1 MKHHG
6 ETFSLAN
13 GVAIPCLGF
22 GTWQM
27 KEGPET
33 VAAIQKAL
41 ELATGTLT
49 QRHTI
54 KMREAWARR
63 SGPAACPGRRSL

>member
-27 KEGPET
+27 KEYF
-33 VAAIQKAL
+33 
-41 ELATGTLT
+41 
-49 QRHTI
+49 
-54 KMREAWARR
+54 
-63 SGPAACPGRRSL
+63 PGYENIWI

>member
-33 VAAIQKAL
+33 VAGHP
-41 ELATGTLT
+41 EGFGTGL
-49 QRHTI
+49 
-54 KMREAWARR
+54 
-63 SGPAACPGRRSL
+63 PAH

>member
-13 GVAIPCLGF
+13 GVDIPCLGF

-33 VAAIQKAL
+33 VAAMTAIP
-41 ELATGTLT
+41 
-49 QRHTI
+49 I
-54 KMREAWARR
+54 
-63 SGPAACPGRRSL
+63 